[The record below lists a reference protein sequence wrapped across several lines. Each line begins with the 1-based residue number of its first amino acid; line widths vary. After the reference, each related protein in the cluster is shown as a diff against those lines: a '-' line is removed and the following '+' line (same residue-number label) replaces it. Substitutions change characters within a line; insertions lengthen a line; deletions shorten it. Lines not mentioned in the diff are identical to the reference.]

1 MKRRALRLAFSLG
14 ASLGMSL
21 ALPGH
26 ADPLMVSKPV
36 DMRRAMDDVALAAAN
51 HDLVLVKVQPI
62 DTALAKRGF
71 ENPHMRLLF
80 IGSES
85 AVRWAEAAEPRLL
98 NLLPLRLTLIER
110 DGGVT
115 LISDDFAPWL
125 KEFPEPPAH
134 LMVGAWQAEI
144 KAMLDDFVAQ

>member
-1 MKRRALRLAFSLG
+1 MKRRALLLAFTLG
-14 ASLGMSL
+14 ASLS
-21 ALPGH
+21 LPGH

-36 DMRRAMDDVALAAAN
+36 DMRRAMVDVALAAAN

-71 ENPHMRLLF
+71 DNPHMRILF

-110 DGGVT
+110 EGGVT
-115 LISDDFAPWL
+115 LMSDDFGPWL
-125 KEFPEPPAH
+125 REFPEPPAH
-134 LMVGAWQAEI
+134 LMVEAWQAEMQ
-144 KAMLDDFVAQ
+144 AMLDDFVAQ

>member
-1 MKRRALRLAFSLG
+1 MKLRALLLAFTLG
-14 ASLGMSL
+14 ASLGL

-26 ADPLMVSKPV
+26 TDPLMVSKAV

-71 ENPHMRLLF
+71 DNPHMRLLF

-85 AVRWAEAAEPRLL
+85 AVRWAEVAEPRLL

-110 DGGVT
+110 EGGVT
-115 LISDDFAPWL
+115 LMSDDFGPWL
-125 KEFPEPPAH
+125 QEFPEPPAH
-134 LMVGAWQAEI
+134 LMIKAWQAEM

>member
-1 MKRRALRLAFSLG
+1 MKRRALLLAFTLG
-14 ASLGMSL
+14 ASL

-26 ADPLMVSKPV
+26 ADPLTVSKPV
-36 DMRRAMDDVALAAAN
+36 DMRRAMVDVALAAAN

-71 ENPHMRLLF
+71 DNPHMRILF

-110 DGGVT
+110 EGRVT
-115 LISDDFAPWL
+115 LMSDDFGPWL
-125 KEFPEPPAH
+125 QEFSEPPAH
-134 LMVGAWQAEI
+134 LMVEAWQAEM
-144 KAMLDDFVAQ
+144 KAMLDDFLHQ